1 MRISDWS
8 SDVCSSDLLLFERR
22 QKPGIV
28 TLVPLQF
35 GGGPLFTLWAK
46 AEFTEDEYALLQKYR
61 FNDALL
67 IADDWLAMLQR
78 SFRTAVMLG
87 FVAWRSEEHTSELQ
101 SLMRI
106 SYAVFCWKK
115 KNTNI

>member
-87 FVAWRSEEHTSELQ
+87 FVAWWLLFAFFSWSVSTSL
-101 SLMRI
+101 
-106 SYAVFCWKK
+106 AVLLVQ
-115 KNTNI
+115 IGRAHV